1 MLLFDAGNSRCKW
14 AWIENEIWLRQGVLD
29 NADNAA
35 WVTLQLTF
43 ATLPAPKKILVSN
56 VAGKAAEQR
65 LRALCNG
72 WNVPV
77 EMVVASAKQC
87 GVRNGYAQAAQL
99 GSDRWAALIAARHR
113 VKQACLVVNCGTATT
128 VDALTENGEF
138 LGGIIIPGL
147 SVMRR
152 SLLSNTDLPTY
163 LNVDLPAN
171 VSLHDFP
178 DNTQDAIATG
188 VIRASLGVIQQQYDL
203 LAETA
208 GAHCIVSG
216 GAAHLIV
223 KHLTC
228 PAEQVENLVL
238 QGMKMIGQQ

>member
-14 AWIENEIWLRQGVLD
+14 AWIENDVWLQQGVLD

-35 WVTLQLTF
+35 WVTLQQTF
-43 ATLPAPKKILVSN
+43 ATLPAPQKILVSN
-56 VAGKAAEQR
+56 VAGKVAEQR

-77 EMVVASAKQC
+77 EMIVASAKQC
-87 GVRNGYAQAAQL
+87 GVHNSYAKAAQL

-138 LGGIIIPGL
+138 LGGLIIPGL

-152 SLLSNTDLPTY
+152 SLLSNTALPAY

-171 VSLHDFP
+171 VILHDFP

-188 VIRASLGVIQQQYDL
+188 VIRASIAVIQHQYNL
-203 LAETA
+203 LAGTTE
-208 GAHCIVSG
+208 AHCVVSG
-216 GAAHLIV
+216 GAAHIIV
-223 KHLTC
+223 QHLKC
-228 PAEQVENLVL
+228 PVEQVENLVL
-238 QGMKMIGQQ
+238 QGMKIIGQQ